1 MTDRLWLVRHA
12 STSWTGRRW
21 CGRTDLALSPEGR
34 AEAVALASR
43 LAPSLPPD
51 LEIRSSPLRRA
62 VETAQAIASQIA
74 SQVGAAVE
82 IDVELREVD
91 FGDAEGMTWDE
102 LLANLPDV
110 ASQLLT
116 PDSEIDW
123 PNGERTAEVRRR
135 AAAALELA
143 AQGPGPC
150 LMVTHGGLIRQLL
163 AAAGIGAVPQ
173 VVLPARALA
182 LRRQA
187 GGWEIDTQEVTS

>member
-34 AEAVALASR
+34 AEAVALACC

-62 VETAQAIASQIA
+62 VETAQAIASQ
-74 SQVGAAVE
+74 VGAAVE

-91 FGDAEGMTWDE
+91 FGSAEGMTWDE
-102 LLANLPDV
+102 LLANLPDI

-143 AQGPGPC
+143 AQGPSPC

-163 AAAGIGAVPQ
+163 AAAGIGEVPQ
-173 VVLPARALA
+173 GVPPASALA

-187 GGWEIDTQEVTS
+187 GGWAIDTQEVTS